1 MNTSVIATQAV
12 ETHQPP
18 VPVSSWATRIT
29 DWETRNDGK
38 LWQCRLIGEHH
49 AAEVIQ
55 HIRVHW
61 FDGGWVWHYSTLYV
75 TRRGPS
81 CPAWCSEHANTIP
94 DSEELQYECIQH
106 AHHVTVGPATV
117 DLDAVE
123 DPTTGQFS
131 EVSITTPDRL
141 APMDAATAR
150 QVAAALTWAAD
161 LLEQT
166 EAAR

>member
-1 MNTSVIATQAV
+1 MGPITMNTSVIATQAV

-131 EVSITTPDRL
+131 EVCPVT
-141 APMDAATAR
+141 AATAR
-150 QVAAALTWAAD
+150 QVAEALMQAAD
-161 LLEQT
+161 LLDG
-166 EAAR
+166 RR